1 VNAIS
6 RRAIIDIGS
15 NTVRL
20 VVFGG
25 VARAPLVLYN
35 EKVTVGLGRGVIAD
49 GRMTDEAMDHALAA
63 LGRFEIL
70 LEAFQPE
77 WTRVVAT
84 AAVRDAANGEEF
96 LERVRALGLDAE
108 LLSGDD
114 EAVAA
119 GFGVVAAMPRA
130 DGVVAD
136 LGGGSL
142 ELVRVGAGQVSERV
156 SLPLG
161 LYAAGRLRIEKPGR
175 LRRRVQQMIAEIP
188 WMWSC
193 NDLPL
198 YLVGGSWRSLA
209 RVHLHR
215 TGFPLP
221 VLGNYAFAADAARP
235 FAQELQ
241 TIDAQELAAIPAM
254 PSGRVAGIVDA
265 AALLAALVEA
275 IAPSSLVISPFGL
288 REGLLYQALDE
299 NERCKDPL
307 IEGVRFVTGR
317 HDQFPGL
324 GDALATW
331 LQELFSDESDQLAR
345 LRHSVCHMVG
355 TGWASN
361 PEFRA
366 LSGEELALHG
376 NWIGVDVSERAI
388 MGRALFTGLGG
399 SGDAPAILAQL
410 AQPELLDRANAW
422 GLAVRLGQRLS
433 GGATAILEQSR
444 LSIEEDRLTLTLPPG
459 QSGLVD
465 DTLRRRL
472 GRLANAIGHLHRRKL
487 QSRIFDSAG

>member
-1 VNAIS
+1 MNADR

-25 VARAPLVLYN
+25 APRAPVVLYN
-35 EKVTVGLGRGVIAD
+35 EKVTVGLGRGVIAE
-49 GRMTDEAMDHALAA
+49 GRLSDEAMGHALAA
-63 LGRFEIL
+63 LGRFRIL
-70 LEAFQPE
+70 LGALQPG

-84 AAVRDAANGEEF
+84 AAVRDAVNGADF
-96 LERVRALGLDAE
+96 LSRVRALGLDAE
-108 LLSGDD
+108 LLSGDE
-114 EAVAA
+114 EAAAA
-119 GFGVVAAMPRA
+119 GFGVVAAMPLA

-142 ELVRVGAGQVSERV
+142 ELVRIAAGRVGERV

-161 LYAAGRLRIEKPGR
+161 LYAAGRLRSEKPGR

-188 WMWSC
+188 WMLRC

-221 VLGNYAFAADAARP
+221 VLGNYAFAANTARP

-241 TIDAQELAAIPAM
+241 AIDAAELAAIPGM
-254 PSGRVAGIVDA
+254 PSGRVGGIVDA

-275 IAPSSLVISPFGL
+275 IAPSALVISPFGL

-299 NERCKDPL
+299 GERHKDPL

-317 HDQFPGL
+317 QDQFPGL
-324 GDALATW
+324 GDALASW
-331 LQELFSDESDQLAR
+331 SQDLFGDESERLAR
-345 LRHSVCHMVG
+345 LRHAVCHMVG

-361 PEFRA
+361 PELRA

-376 NWIGVDVSERAI
+376 NWIDVDVSERAI
-388 MGRALFTGLGG
+388 MGRALYTGLGG
-399 SGDAPAILAQL
+399 SGEPPAILSLL
-410 AQPELLDRANAW
+410 APPDLLDRANAW

-433 GGATAILEQSR
+433 GGAASILAQSR
-444 LSIEEDRLTLTLPPG
+444 LGIEADRLILTLPPG
-459 QSGLVD
+459 LSGLAD

-472 GRLANAIGHLHRRKL
+472 GRLASAVGQLHQRKL
-487 QSRIFDSAG
+487 QSAITDPAG